1 MKIEKLAEDI
11 FKVTVSRGVTTQH
24 EVTVT
29 NIGHYDLTKERKT
42 KEELLD
48 FSFRFLLDREPNTS
62 ILSKF
67 EITIISQYFPEY
79 ETEVHQIL
87 TYKKKR
93 TNNET

>member
-1 MKIEKLAEDI
+1 MKIEKVTEDV
-11 FKVTVSRGVTTQH
+11 FKVTVSGNLVTQH

-29 NIGHYDLTKERKT
+29 DIAYNHLTNGRAT
-42 KEELLD
+42 KEELLY
-48 FSFRFLLDREPNTS
+48 FSFKFLLDREPNTS

>member
-1 MKIEKLAEDI
+1 MKIEKLTEDI
-11 FKVTVSRGVTTQH
+11 FKVTVSGGVTTQH

-67 EITIISQYFPEY
+67 DITVISHYFPEY
-79 ETEVHQIL
+79 ESELLQIMS
-87 TYKKKR
+87 
-93 TNNET
+93 